1 MNLIKRLIA
10 GLLYIVVVSI
20 LVVGSFWGPIVMFT
34 QSPWWFL
41 EEVNPDEPGSFFVA
55 FISEDSEVEEKQLH
69 VIPGI
74 DPQKEGYSGVQYYM
88 PEDRL
93 SYSWPGGQEA
103 SVNVKAEALG
113 SQIIQIFV
121 VGEVAWT
128 SLSEYRVVGN
138 KIYPLRHAHSVQMV
152 WWLLG
157 TIICMFF
164 VSKLSTPIKHGI
176 KKFMR
181 IEPE

>member
-1 MNLIKRLIA
+1 
-10 GLLYIVVVSI
+10 
-20 LVVGSFWGPIVMFT
+20 
-34 QSPWWFL
+34 
-41 EEVNPDEPGSFFVA
+41 
-55 FISEDSEVEEKQLH
+55 VEEKQLH

-93 SYSWPGGQEA
+93 SYSWSGGQEA
-103 SVNVKAEALG
+103 SIYVKAEAQD

-121 VGEVAWT
+121 KGEPAWS

-138 KIYPLRHAHSVQMV
+138 KIYPLRHAHSVV
-152 WWLLG
+152 WFNLG
-157 TIICMFF
+157 IIICLFF
-164 VSKLSTPIKHGI
+164 VSRLSTPINRGI

-181 IEPE
+181 IELE

>member
-10 GLLYIVVVSI
+10 GLLYIVVVAI
-20 LVVGSFWGPIVMFT
+20 LVFGSFLGPIVIFT

-41 EEVNPDEPGSFFVA
+41 EEVNPDEPRSFFVA
-55 FISEDSEVEEKQLH
+55 FISEGSEVEEKQLH

-88 PEDRL
+88 PEERL
-93 SYSWPGGQEA
+93 SYRWSGGQNA
-103 SVNVKAEALG
+103 SIYVKAEAQG

-138 KIYPLRHAHSVQMV
+138 KIYPLRHAHSVPLA
-152 WWLLG
+152 WWLLAI
-157 TIICMFF
+157 IICMFF

-176 KKFMR
+176 KKIMR
-181 IEPE
+181 IELE